1 MKAEYQAVNILI
13 IDDSPINLKYSGKLI
28 SRLFSDFVPL
38 TQISYDCRSNRF
50 KNGSRFFRSCVYY
63 LSKVI
68 QVRYD
73 GVFKL
78 LKTSPL
84 QLENLAFWNGEKLTK
99 QSEDS
104 AQKTQ

>member
-1 MKAEYQAVNILI
+1 MIVEATA
-13 IDDSPINLKYSGKLI
+13 LKTGQ
-28 SRLFSDFVPL
+28 D
-38 TQISYDCRSNRF
+38 
-50 KNGSRFFRSCVYY
+50 FFRSCVYY